1 MVQFLNT
8 ASAYSEIENIVN
20 RADKR
25 VVLVS
30 PYIRLSRLLYQRL
43 YHASENR
50 NINITIVCRKKDL
63 KQEELAALNKIT
75 RLEII
80 NLPNLHAKCFFN
92 EKSMVISS
100 LNLYEYTQTNNRE
113 MGVLLTQEKEPAV
126 FLDAVNEAEFMMQIA
141 YQEEADKMKARLG
154 GTRKPVPDV
163 SFFDVQAGLKRSFPT
178 FTKILTHTKETAP
191 RN

>member
-20 RADKR
+20 RAEKKL
-25 VVLVS
+25 VLIS

-63 KQEELAALNKIT
+63 KQEELIALNKIT

-80 NLPNLHAKCFFN
+80 DLPNLHAKCFFN

-100 LNLYEYTQTNNRE
+100 LNLYEYAQANNRE
-113 MGVLLTQEKEPAV
+113 MGVLLTQEKEPEA
-126 FLDAVNEAEFMMQIA
+126 FTDAIGEAEFMMQIA
-141 YQEEADKMKARLG
+141 YKVEADRMMLRLG
-154 GTRKPVPDV
+154 AQRKPAENV
-163 SFFDVQAGLKRSFPT
+163 SFFDVQAGLRRSFPT
-178 FTKILTHTKETAP
+178 FTKMLAHTKEAA
-191 RN
+191 RQN